1 MAALLT
7 VTVTRPKVKTKQ
19 KVVQN
24 SLVTSLSFIKGSK
37 VLTSDLPKGLMGEL
51 KCLALPIQLLSI
63 QHKVFSCSNN
73 HAYNKSL
80 L

>member
-1 MAALLT
+1 MTALL
-7 VTVTRPKVKTKQ
+7 TVTRPKVKTKQ

-63 QHKVFSCSNN
+63 QHKVFSCGNN
-73 HAYNKSL
+73 HA
-80 L
+80 

>member
-1 MAALLT
+1 MTALLT

-63 QHKVFSCSNN
+63 QHKVFFMWQQPR
-73 HAYNKSL
+73 L
-80 L
+80 E

>member
-1 MAALLT
+1 MTALL
-7 VTVTRPKVKTKQ
+7 TVTRPKVKTKQ

-51 KCLALPIQLLSI
+51 KCLALPMQLLSI
-63 QHKVFSCSNN
+63 QHKVFSCRNN
-73 HAYNKSL
+73 HA
-80 L
+80 